1 MDFRKLQFLGQTSIV
16 TCKSHISQF
25 CIALMERT
33 VVKMDKYCEE
43 FQYIDPLQSYKP
55 WVNKYDVSKKDM
67 IMPANE
73 RQIAAVF
80 VCSDPIDWG
89 RDLQVLCDVFR
100 AGGYPGKMD
109 SKSPQPPL
117 FFAADDFEYPTK
129 FPVPRFGMG
138 AFRII
143 LQSLYAR
150 LMNRPLSCTS
160 FGKPKPIVYHL
171 AAKSLQNVAR
181 MMSSHDGSA
190 PELEDQAKD
199 EKWETLYM
207 IGDNPETDI
216 AGAIGAGRP
225 WFSILV
231 RSGNF
236 RGPGNHDKFPAD
248 KVVDDVYA
256 AVDFILKKE
265 GISSK

>member
-1 MDFRKLQFLGQTSIV
+1 M
-16 TCKSHISQF
+16 
-25 CIALMERT
+25 
-33 VVKMDKYCEE
+33 
-43 FQYIDPLQSYKP
+43 
-55 WVNKYDVSKKDM
+55 
-67 IMPANE
+67 
-73 RQIAAVF
+73 
-80 VCSDPIDWG
+80 
-89 RDLQVLCDVFR
+89 LCDVLR

-109 SKSPQPPL
+109 ASLPQPPL
-117 FFAADDFEYPTK
+117 FFAADDFEYPAK

-143 LQSLYAR
+143 LQSLYSR
-150 LMNRPLSCTS
+150 LMNRPLACTS
-160 FGKPKPIVYHL
+160 FGKPKPVVYHL

-181 MMSSHDGSA
+181 TMLGTEM
-190 PELEDQAKD
+190 PEPGDRAREAKCAF
-199 EKWETLYM
+199 ETLYI

-248 KVVDDVYA
+248 KVVEDVYA

-265 GISSK
+265 GISSE